1 MSRRG
6 NNHRQETPSQRWARL
21 LRRMLRAEV
30 RASTLSLLII
40 LVWVIFLIQV
50 WRDEMSIFGN

>member
-1 MSRRG
+1 MSSG
-6 NNHRQETPSQRWARL
+6 KNHRQETPSQRWTRL

-40 LVWVIFLIQV
+40 LAWIIFLIQV
-50 WRDEMSIFGN
+50 WQDKVSIFGS